1 MKRSISA
8 LFLLL
13 LVSTKMLAQTNTNQV
28 KEVIVVFKTH
38 FDIGYT
44 DWSDNVRYNYANS
57 MIKSALNTVD
67 QSKSLPKDQQ
77 FKWTISGWPMKEILS
92 KAKPDVKLR
101 VEQAIKNGNF
111 LVHALPFSIETES
124 SDLEA
129 LVQSLGYASKISR
142 EAGLPLPI
150 DAKMSD
156 VPSHSWIMPTL
167 LNNAGAK
174 FLHIGCNPA
183 SRSPEVPL
191 LFWWEGPDKS
201 KLMTFYYGEYYGTSP
216 APPKDWPH
224 KTWLAVIQTNDNHG
238 APTYEEYRAAVT
250 NVEKL
255 NPGAKVRVGS
265 MADFYKTII
274 KENPKLIT
282 VKGDMPD
289 TWIHGYMSMP
299 REMKSSRMLS
309 KSTFNLEAFS
319 TLSSIW
325 GRKAE
330 EPIHTIVNESIENI
344 NLFDEHT
351 WGLAMS
357 HGHSAYW
364 AYGKEFE
371 KLRAKG
377 YYDDIEYSWK
387 EKGNYITNAE
397 KLILPTFNRELKRLA
412 AAVNVEGNRIV
423 VYNPLPW
430 ERSDMV
436 TVQTYSDFKKSLKNV
451 ATGEIVPIIKNK
463 NILQFQA
470 NHIPAM
476 GYTTFIPTDEVAAT
490 AKPNLSFDAEQSI
503 IENQFFKI
511 TFDKES
517 GTIKSLIDK
526 KSNKEMVNAN
536 ADFKFGQYVYER
548 FAKTQTDKYAKD
560 YIKAGWNWAY
570 AELGRINLDET
581 AYKKASGKNAEIEF
595 SKDALSVTATMTFKG
610 DTDLNHNYS
619 MVFTLYKN
627 KPAVEVIWSINGK
640 PADAWPEGGWIS
652 FPFNIENAKFKL
664 GRLGAVVDP
673 TKDFVKGTNLD
684 YGFIS
689 TGVGVLDKNNQGFG
703 LTSPDAPGVSLDR
716 PGLWKYSTD
725 FVPQKGNVFFNL
737 YNNQWSTN
745 FTEWV
750 EGSWT
755 AKFYIWSIDNYADG
769 NSIVTPSEEI
779 RNPLMVS
786 YTGGAAGKQATS
798 LKGISV
804 SEKGVLITFFGKN
817 RDGKGDII
825 RLWEQNGKT
834 NSCTVTLPVGSNYK
848 SVQACNLRGEKIG
861 GVISIKNNS
870 FEVKLNANQPASFIL
885 L

>member
-1 MKRSISA
+1 MKRFLFGVL
-8 LFLLL
+8 LFLLI
-13 LVSTKMLAQTNTNQV
+13 STSIQAQTNHNKV

-57 MIKSALNTVD
+57 MIISALNTVD
-67 QSKSLPKDQQ
+67 KSNNLPKDQQ

-101 VEQAIKNGNF
+101 VERAIKSGSF
-111 LVHALPFSIETES
+111 FVHALPFSMETES
-124 SDLEA
+124 SDLEP

-150 DAKMSD
+150 DAKASD
-156 VPSHSWIMPTL
+156 VPSHSWILPTL

-216 APPKDWPH
+216 APPKDWAH
-224 KTWLAVIQTNDNHG
+224 STWLAIIQSNDNHG
-238 APTYEEYRAAVT
+238 APTYEEYRAAVK

-265 MADFYKTII
+265 MADFYNTII

-299 REMKSSRMLS
+299 REMKSSRALS
-309 KSTFNLEAFS
+309 KSTLNLEAFS
-319 TLSSIW
+319 TLSTIW
-325 GRKAE
+325 GRKPE
-330 EPIHTIVNESIENI
+330 EPIHTLIDQSIAYI

-357 HGHSAYW
+357 HGRSGYW

-387 EKGNYITNAE
+387 EKGNYINGSE
-397 KLILPTFNRELKRLA
+397 KLILPTLNRELKRLA
-412 AAVNVEGNRIV
+412 TSVNVAGNRIV

-430 ERSDMV
+430 ERNDMV
-436 TVQTYSDFKKSLKNV
+436 TIQTGDGFKKSLKNV
-451 ATGEIVPIIKNK
+451 ATGEVVKLVKNK

-470 NHIPAM
+470 NRIPAM
-476 GYTTFIPTDEVAAT
+476 GYTTFVSTDEEGGST
-490 AKPNLSFDAEQSI
+490 KSNLSFDVEKAMM
-503 IENQFFKI
+503 ENEFFKI
-511 TFDKES
+511 TFDKQS

-526 KSNKEMVNAN
+526 KSNKEMVNTN
-536 ADFKFGQYVYER
+536 ADFKFGQYVNER

-570 AELGRINLDET
+570 AELGRINLDDT
-581 AYKKASGKNAEIEF
+581 PYKKSSGKNAEIEF
-595 SKDALSVTATMTFKG
+595 SKDALSVTAIMTFKG
-610 DTDLNHNYS
+610 DADLVHNYS
-619 MVFTLYKN
+619 MVFTLYEN
-627 KPAVEVIWSINGK
+627 KPTVEVIWSINGK
-640 PADAWPEGGWIS
+640 PADPWPEGGWIS
-652 FPFNIENAKFKL
+652 FPFNIENAQFKV
-664 GRLGAVVDP
+664 GRLGAVLDP
-673 TKDFVKGTNLD
+673 AKDFVKGSNLD
-684 YGFIS
+684 YGFIT
-689 TGVGVLDKNNQGFG
+689 TGVGVLDKKNQGFG
-703 LTSPDAPGVSLDR
+703 ITSPDVPGVSLDR

-725 FVPQKGNVFFNL
+725 FVPQRGNVFFNL

-755 AKFYIWSIDNYADG
+755 AKFYIWSIDHYTDG
-769 NSIVTPSEEI
+769 SSIVMPSEEI
-779 RNPLMVS
+779 RNPLMVAF
-786 YTGGAAGKQATS
+786 TGGEAGKQAAS
-798 LKGISV
+798 LKGVSV
-804 SEKGVLITFFGKN
+804 SEKGVLVTFFGKN
-817 RDGKGDII
+817 RDGEGDVI

-834 NSCTVTLPVGSNYK
+834 SACRITLPVDNTYK
-848 SVQACNLRGEKIG
+848 SVQPCNLRGEKTG
-861 GVISIKNNS
+861 KEISIKNNA

-885 L
+885 I

>member
-1 MKRSISA
+1 MKHSIFG
-8 LFLLL
+8 LLILLL
-13 LVSTKMLAQTNTNQV
+13 SGRVVAQTNTNNV

-57 MIKSALNTVD
+57 MIASALSTVD
-67 QSKSLPKDQQ
+67 KSKHLPKDQQ

-92 KAKPDVKLR
+92 KAKPDVKSR
-101 VEQAIKNGNF
+101 VEQAIKEGNF
-111 LVHALPFSIETES
+111 LVHALPFSLETEA
-124 SDLEA
+124 SDLEP

-142 EAGLPLPI
+142 DAGLPLAI

-167 LNNAGAK
+167 LHNAGAK

-224 KTWLAVIQTNDNHG
+224 KTWLAIIQTNDNQG
-238 APTYEEYRAAVT
+238 APTYEEYRASIKEI
-250 NVEKL
+250 EKL

-265 MADFYKTII
+265 MADFYNTII
-274 KENPKLIT
+274 KENPKLTT

-299 REMKSSRMLS
+299 REMKSSRVLS
-309 KSTFNLEAFS
+309 KSTLNLEAFS

-325 GRKAE
+325 GRKPE
-330 EPIHTIVNESIENI
+330 EPIHTIVDQSVENI

-357 HGHSAYW
+357 HGHSGYW

-387 EKGNYITNAE
+387 EKGNYITASE
-397 KLILPTFNRELKRLA
+397 KLILPTFSRELKRLA
-412 AAVNVEGNRIV
+412 ASVNVAGNRIV

-436 TVQTYSDFKKSLKNV
+436 TVQTGTSFKRSLKNM
-451 ATGEIVPIIKNK
+451 ATGEVVPIVKNK

-476 GYTTFIPTDEVAAT
+476 GYATFVSTDEEASPL
-490 AKPNLSFDAEQSI
+490 KSNLSFDAEKAM
-503 IENQFFKI
+503 IENEFFRI

-526 KSNKEMVNAN
+526 KSNKEMVNSN
-536 ADFKFGQYVYER
+536 SDYKFGQYVNER

-560 YIKAGWNWAY
+560 YIKAGWDWAY
-570 AELGRINLDET
+570 SELGRINLDDT
-581 AYKKASGKNAEIEF
+581 PYKKSSGKDAIIEF
-595 SKDALSVTATMTFKG
+595 SKDALSVSATMTFKAG
-610 DTDLNHNYS
+610 TDLNHNYS
-619 MVFTLYKN
+619 MVFTLYQN

-640 PADAWPEGGWIS
+640 PAEAWPEGGWIS
-652 FPFNIENAKFKL
+652 FPFNIENPQFRL
-664 GRLGAVVDP
+664 GRLGAVLDP
-673 TKDFVKGTNLD
+673 AKDFVKGTNLD
-684 YGFIS
+684 YGFMT
-689 TGVGVLDKNNQGFG
+689 TGVGVLDKGNRGFG
-703 LTSPDAPGVSLDR
+703 LTSPDVPGVSLDR

-725 FVPQKGNVFFNL
+725 FVPQKANVFFNL

-750 EGSWT
+750 EGSWN
-755 AKFYIWSIDNYADG
+755 AKFYIWSIDRYTDG
-769 NSIVTPSEEI
+769 SSIVIPSEEI
-779 RNPLMVS
+779 RNPLMTG
-786 YTGGAAGKQATS
+786 YTGGAAGNQVVS
-798 LKGISV
+798 SKGVSV
-804 SEKGVLITFFGKN
+804 SEKGVLVTFFGKN
-817 RDGKGDII
+817 RDGEGDVI
-825 RLWEQNGKT
+825 RLWEQNGK
-834 NSCTVTLPVGSNYK
+834 SGPCKVTLPAGNKYK
-848 SVQACNLRGEKIG
+848 SAQPCNLRGEKTG
-861 GVISIKNNS
+861 SAISIKNNV
-870 FEVKLNANQPASFIL
+870 FEVKVNANQPVSFIL
-885 L
+885 I

>member
-1 MKRSISA
+1 MKRFISGLA
-8 LFLLL
+8 MFL
-13 LVSTKMLAQTNTNQV
+13 LVSTCVLAQTNDSKV

-57 MIKSALNTVD
+57 MIISALSTVD
-67 QSKSLPKDQQ
+67 KSKDLPKDQQ

-92 KAKPDVKLR
+92 KAKPDVKLS
-101 VEQAIKNGNF
+101 VEQAIKDGNF
-111 LVHALPFSIETES
+111 LVHALPFSMETES
-124 SDLEA
+124 SDLEP
-129 LVQSLGYASKISR
+129 LVQSMGYASKISR
-142 EAGLPLPI
+142 AAGLPLPI
-150 DAKMSD
+150 DAKESD
-156 VPSHSWIMPTL
+156 VPSHSWILPTML
-167 LNNAGAK
+167 TNAGVK

-216 APPKDWPH
+216 APPKDWAH
-224 KTWLAVIQTNDNHG
+224 KTWLAIIQTNDNSG
-238 APTYEEYRAAVT
+238 APTYEEYREAVK

-265 MADFYKTII
+265 MADFYSTII

-299 REMKSSRMLS
+299 REMKSSRVLS

-325 GRKAE
+325 GRKSE
-330 EPIHTIVNESIENI
+330 EPIPAFVDQSSENI

-357 HGHSAYW
+357 HGESGYW

-377 YYDDIEYSWK
+377 YYDIIEYSWK
-387 EKGNYITNAE
+387 EKGNYVTGSE
-397 KLILPTFNRELKRLA
+397 KLILPVVSRELKRLA

-430 ERSDMV
+430 ERNDMV
-436 TVQTYSDFKKSLKNV
+436 TVQTAAAFKKSLKNV
-451 ATGEIVPIIKNK
+451 ATGEIVSIVKDK

-476 GYTTFIPTDEVAAT
+476 GYSTFVSTGEEAVT
-490 AKPNLSFDAEQSI
+490 SKSNLSFDAEKAMM
-503 IENQFFKI
+503 ENEFFKI
-511 TFDKES
+511 TFDKKN
-517 GTIKSLIDK
+517 GTIQSLIDK

-536 ADFKFGQYVYER
+536 SDYKFGQYVNER

-570 AELGRINLDET
+570 QELGRINLDDT
-581 AYKKASGKNAEIEF
+581 PYKKSSGRNAEITF
-595 SKDALSVTATMTFKG
+595 SKDALSVTAIMTFKG
-610 DTDLNHNYS
+610 DADLVHNYS
-619 MVFTLYKN
+619 MVFTLYEN
-627 KPAVEVIWSINGK
+627 KPTVEVIWSINGK
-640 PADAWPEGGWIS
+640 PAEAWPEAGWIS
-652 FPFNIENAKFKL
+652 FPFNIEHPQFKL

-673 TKDFVKGTNLD
+673 VKDFVKGSNLD
-684 YGFIS
+684 YGFIN

-703 LTSPDAPGVSLDR
+703 LTSPDVPGLSLDR
-716 PGLWKYSTD
+716 PGCWKYSTD
-725 FVPQKGNVFFNL
+725 FVPQKANVFFNL

-755 AKFYIWSIDNYADG
+755 AKFYIWGINNYADG
-769 NSIVTPSEEI
+769 SAIVVPSEEI
-779 RNPLMVS
+779 RNPLMVG
-786 YTGGAAGKQATS
+786 YTEGAAGKQGATS
-798 LKGISV
+798 KGVSV
-804 SEKGVLITFFGKN
+804 SEKGVLVTFFGKN
-817 RDGKGDII
+817 RDGEGDVI

-834 NSCTVTLPVGSNYK
+834 SPCKVTLPDDNKYK
-848 SVQACNLRGEKIG
+848 SVQPCNLRGEKTG
-861 GVISIKNNS
+861 EEISIKNNA
-870 FEVKLNANQPASFIL
+870 FEVKIKANQPASFIL
-885 L
+885 I